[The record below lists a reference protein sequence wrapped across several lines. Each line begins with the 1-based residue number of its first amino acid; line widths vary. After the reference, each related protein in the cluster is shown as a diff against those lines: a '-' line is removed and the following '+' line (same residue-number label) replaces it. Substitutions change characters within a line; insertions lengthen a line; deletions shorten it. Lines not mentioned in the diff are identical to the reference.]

1 MTMHLRFHIVRML
14 PFIVMAL
21 AAIALGGCNAYMI
34 QGKVVRGESSGVAL
48 VYEGDERLDLPGVPN
63 AEVRIVRE
71 PTNPNRHLVGQAHS
85 GPSGEITVI
94 MDEFGTGWME
104 ETWLVQSQA
113 GGFQNAETMM
123 QLPSKG
129 TKWRLLI
136 TLAPGA
142 SEPFRDDDLMEDL
155 ERFK

>member
-1 MTMHLRFHIVRML
+1 MTNRFRSNIVRVL
-14 PFIVMAL
+14 PFIVVAL
-21 AAIALGGCNAYMI
+21 AALGLGGCNAYMI
-34 QGKVVRGESSGVAL
+34 QGKVVRGESSGVEL
-48 VYEGDERLDLPGVPN
+48 VYVGDERLDLPGVPG

-85 GPSGEITVI
+85 SPSGEITVI

-113 GGFQNAETMM
+113 GGFQNAEEMM

-136 TLAPGA
+136 TLGPGV
-142 SEPFRDDDLMEDL
+142 SEPFREDDLMQDL
-155 ERFK
+155 EKFK